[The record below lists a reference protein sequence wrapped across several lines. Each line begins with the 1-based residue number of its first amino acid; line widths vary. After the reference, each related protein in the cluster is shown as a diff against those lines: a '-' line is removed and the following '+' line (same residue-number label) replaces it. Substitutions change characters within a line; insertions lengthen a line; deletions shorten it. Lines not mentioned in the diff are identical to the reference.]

1 MKQRGEE
8 WRKANPGMVPQIRIQ
23 NNHVAHHLLLR
34 LSIFDAAD
42 LKEIFCNR
50 DGWEFIRALDREND
64 LKPTVAMLLAVLDK
78 MNSEP
83 RQDAERSNYK
93 EF

>member
-8 WRKANPGMVPQIRIQ
+8 WRKANPAKAPQIRIQ

-34 LSIFDAAD
+34 LSILDAAD

-50 DGWEFIRALDREND
+50 DGWEFIRALDPEND
-64 LKPTVAMLLAVLDK
+64 LKPTVAMLLDSLEK
-78 MNSEP
+78 MSEV
-83 RQDAERSNYK
+83 R
-93 EF
+93 